1 MPFKSKSQMRHFFA
15 AEDRGELPK
24 GTANRWA
31 HHTKNISSLP
41 EKKGADF
48 RKGLSALLGYLTGK
62 STPISLRATMEGLKA
77 KAVPVGQ
84 SARELMESIPAS
96 LSSLGG
102 EAKQLGGKV
111 LGQIRKRPVESTA
124 LALSGGVGAGN
135 LLGSAGI
142 GPLFGFQQGQ
152 KPQQSAVSSMARPPA
167 LGPGSSRVSE
177 IVRRLRSRFGGAQKT
192 SSAICKMRSGAVKL
206 LDAEL
211 ADSQSKL
218 PEEKRAAVEAVRT
231 SMRRGVSLPTA
242 IRLATGVSAEK
253 AAAISAKLI
262 RRVTTKA
269 AGLSS
274 RHKAGNQQM
283 GYTASSAMGAQ
294 PSSSLSGNMGSMT
307 GSPAAGMKA
316 MRTNLGY

>member
-1 MPFKSKSQMRHFFA
+1 
-15 AEDRGELPK
+15 
-24 GTANRWA
+24 
-31 HHTKNISSLP
+31 
-41 EKKGADF
+41 
-48 RKGLSALLGYLTGK
+48 
-62 STPISLRATMEGLKA
+62 
-77 KAVPVGQ
+77 
-84 SARELMESIPAS
+84 
-96 LSSLGG
+96 
-102 EAKQLGGKV
+102 
-111 LGQIRKRPVESTA
+111 
-124 LALSGGVGAGN
+124 
-135 LLGSAGI
+135 
-142 GPLFGFQQGQ
+142 
-152 KPQQSAVSSMARPPA
+152 MARPPV

-262 RRVTTKA
+262 RRVTAKA
-269 AGLSS
+269 AGFSSSDPVLALSS
-274 RHKAGNQQM
+274 GLSAPFATDTGNRVEALGRGSLLGTGLYGGTRLGAGIGHALAEAMGAQPDSNKALAGILAGMLAGGGLGYGGAKALIGKPSWKTTPKQQAEDDRDRHKAGNQQM

-294 PSSSLSGNMGSMT
+294 PASSLSGNMGSMT